1 MNLKLLSPNLIIL
14 LKEVMKNQNICKLLT
29 YNSENPFIEPDITD
43 TNSLMFDKIFPF
55 PFGLTTNTEEG
66 TQLRIYYY
74 KTRLKHNKVIE
85 DTTIFFDIIC
95 SKTKNVWL
103 INDGEPKI
111 RPYEIASELIT
122 HLGKEPIGTVGK
134 LNFEEAFPI
143 HLNEKFDAIRVVGKM
158 MTIGR

>member
-66 TQLRIYYY
+66 TQLRIYYGRT
-74 KTRLKHNKVIE
+74 KIKNNIIE

-95 SKTKNVWL
+95 SKSRNIWL
-103 INDGEPKI
+103 INDGDAKV
-111 RPYEIASELIT
+111 RPYEIASELVSY
-122 HLGKEPIGTVGK
+122 LSKEPIETVGK
-134 LNFEEAFPI
+134 LYFDDVVPF
-143 HLNEKFDAIRVVGKM
+143 HVNEKFDSVRVTAKM